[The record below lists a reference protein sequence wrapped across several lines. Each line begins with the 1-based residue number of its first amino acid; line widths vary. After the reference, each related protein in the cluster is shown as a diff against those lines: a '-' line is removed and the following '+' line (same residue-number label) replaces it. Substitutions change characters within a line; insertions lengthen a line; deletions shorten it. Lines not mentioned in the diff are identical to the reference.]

1 MKVQIR
7 SVLRINP
14 AWNFKI
20 HGWNQIVNRQRMNR
34 CPRGYPLSQ
43 SAQIQRK
50 KKTMVQC
57 EYAGLINESTQDIV
71 GIREYSITELFKWRK
86 IINKK

>member
-1 MKVQIR
+1 MRGSFTSRVSEVDLNAAERGRMLSGDFDDVLKVRRGRERRERIRMKVQIR

-43 SAQIQRK
+43 SA
-50 KKTMVQC
+50 
-57 EYAGLINESTQDIV
+57 
-71 GIREYSITELFKWRK
+71 
-86 IINKK
+86 

>member
-1 MKVQIR
+1 MLYPVLFYELSGKGKRGRERRERIRMKVQIR

-43 SAQIQRK
+43 SA
-50 KKTMVQC
+50 
-57 EYAGLINESTQDIV
+57 
-71 GIREYSITELFKWRK
+71 
-86 IINKK
+86 